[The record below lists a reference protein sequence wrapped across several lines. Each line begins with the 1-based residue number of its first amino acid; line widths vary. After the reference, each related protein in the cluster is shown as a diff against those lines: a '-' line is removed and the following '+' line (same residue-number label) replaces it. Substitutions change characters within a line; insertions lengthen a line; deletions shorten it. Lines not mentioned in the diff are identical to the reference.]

1 MDKKFALSTAGAS
14 NNVLKINITNVLSR
28 TYGIE
33 AITDDRL
40 MISNMLMINDK
51 LPATRTQMF
60 YTNSDNQKGA
70 TIRLYESRVTD
81 ETMEIEDRIPITEIE
96 MTFVRSVP
104 ENTPIEMTM
113 ALDNSGSLHI
123 IAEELQ
129 NHSKLDTTFQLSNQ
143 MTEEEMN
150 REYYKREYTALA
162 KEIARKF
169 VDKCSNCIKCDDSCN
184 ICDVLFT
191 IEYLREK
198 GLLKD
203 EF

>member
-1 MDKKFALSTAGAS
+1 MKYNVGDRVIIKDLKNDEIYGGFYVADGMLKHCGEVLEIVEVNRL
-14 NNVLKINITNVLSR
+14 NNSYMLKGCGHWWFN
-28 TYGIE
+28 E
-33 AITDDRL
+33 D
-40 MISNMLMINDK
+40 MLEPIND
-51 LPATRTQMF
+51 
-60 YTNSDNQKGA
+60 SDNYISKGRDDS
-70 TIRLYESRVTD
+70 IF
-81 ETMEIEDRIPITEIE
+81 ETEKTKEKTSLEK
-96 MTFVRSVP
+96 
-104 ENTPIEMTM
+104 
-113 ALDNSGSLHI
+113 AL
-123 IAEELQ
+123 ELL
-129 NHSKLDTTFQLSNQ
+129 N

-162 KEIARKF
+162 EEIARKF

>member
-1 MDKKFALSTAGAS
+1 MKYNVGDRVIIKDLKNDEIYGGFYVADGMLKHCGEVLEIVEVNRL
-14 NNVLKINITNVLSR
+14 NNSYMLKGCGHWWFN
-28 TYGIE
+28 E
-33 AITDDRL
+33 D
-40 MISNMLMINDK
+40 MLEPIND
-51 LPATRTQMF
+51 
-60 YTNSDNQKGA
+60 SDDYISKGRDDS
-70 TIRLYESRVTD
+70 IF
-81 ETMEIEDRIPITEIE
+81 ETEKTKEKTSLEK
-96 MTFVRSVP
+96 
-104 ENTPIEMTM
+104 
-113 ALDNSGSLHI
+113 ALILLN
-123 IAEELQ
+123 
-129 NHSKLDTTFQLSNQ
+129 

-162 KEIARKF
+162 EEIARKF

>member
-1 MDKKFALSTAGAS
+1 MKYNIGDKVRIRNLEVNDVYGEVYVIDEMLEYCGKI
-14 NNVLKINITNVLSR
+14 VEIEKINNTFN
-28 TYGIE
+28 
-33 AITDDRL
+33 DRYYIL
-40 MISNMLMINDK
+40 KDCKLLWHGDMLEPIKVEVKKTKEKISLEK
-51 LPATRTQMF
+51 
-60 YTNSDNQKGA
+60 
-70 TIRLYESRVTD
+70 
-81 ETMEIEDRIPITEIE
+81 
-96 MTFVRSVP
+96 
-104 ENTPIEMTM
+104 
-113 ALDNSGSLHI
+113 AL
-123 IAEELQ
+123 ELL
-129 NHSKLDTTFQLSNQ
+129 N

-162 KEIARKF
+162 EEIARKF

>member
-1 MDKKFALSTAGAS
+1 MKYNVGDKVKIKEDLEYDEIYGGVYVTDTMLKYRGEVAEIAEVNS
-14 NNVLKINITNVLSR
+14 NFNDRYILKDC
-28 TYGIE
+28 GIYWFHK
-33 AITDDRL
+33 D
-40 MISNMLMINDK
+40 MLEPIND
-51 LPATRTQMF
+51 
-60 YTNSDNQKGA
+60 SDDYISKGRDDS
-70 TIRLYESRVTD
+70 IF
-81 ETMEIEDRIPITEIE
+81 ETEKTKEKTSLEK
-96 MTFVRSVP
+96 
-104 ENTPIEMTM
+104 
-113 ALDNSGSLHI
+113 AL
-123 IAEELQ
+123 ELL
-129 NHSKLDTTFQLSNQ
+129 N

-162 KEIARKF
+162 EEIARKF

>member
-1 MDKKFALSTAGAS
+1 MKY
-14 NNVLKINITNVLSR
+14 NVGDRVKIKDLKDDE
-28 TYGIE
+28 TYGRFYVADGMLKHCGEVLEIVE
-33 AITDDRL
+33 VNRL
-40 MISNMLMINDK
+40 NNSYMLKGCGHWWFNEDMLEPIND
-51 LPATRTQMF
+51 
-60 YTNSDNQKGA
+60 SDNYISKGRDDS
-70 TIRLYESRVTD
+70 IF
-81 ETMEIEDRIPITEIE
+81 ETETKEKTSLEK
-96 MTFVRSVP
+96 
-104 ENTPIEMTM
+104 
-113 ALDNSGSLHI
+113 AL
-123 IAEELQ
+123 ELL
-129 NHSKLDTTFQLSNQ
+129 N

-162 KEIARKF
+162 EEIARKF

>member
-1 MDKKFALSTAGAS
+1 MKF
-14 NNVLKINITNVLSR
+14 NVGDRVKIKEYLEYNEIYRGV
-28 TYGIE
+28 
-33 AITDDRL
+33 
-40 MISNMLMINDK
+40 
-51 LPATRTQMF
+51 
-60 YTNSDNQKGA
+60 
-70 TIRLYESRVTD
+70 RVTD
-81 ETMEIEDRIPITEIE
+81 SMLKYCGKVVE
-96 MTFVRSVP
+96 
-104 ENTPIEMTM
+104 
-113 ALDNSGSLHI
+113 
-123 IAEELQ
+123 IAEVNSSFDDRYILKGCENLWFHEDMLEPINDSILETEKTKEKTSLEKALELL
-129 NHSKLDTTFQLSNQ
+129 N

-162 KEIARKF
+162 EEIARKF

>member
-1 MDKKFALSTAGAS
+1 MKF
-14 NNVLKINITNVLSR
+14 NVGDRVKIKEYLEYNEIYRGVCVTDSMLKYCGKVVEIAEVNSSF
-28 TYGIE
+28 
-33 AITDDRL
+33 DDRYIL
-40 MISNMLMINDK
+40 KGCENLWFHEDMLEPINDSI
-51 LPATRTQMF
+51 L
-60 YTNSDNQKGA
+60 
-70 TIRLYESRVTD
+70 
-81 ETMEIEDRIPITEIE
+81 ETEKTKEKTSLEK
-96 MTFVRSVP
+96 
-104 ENTPIEMTM
+104 
-113 ALDNSGSLHI
+113 AL
-123 IAEELQ
+123 ELL
-129 NHSKLDTTFQLSNQ
+129 N

-162 KEIARKF
+162 EEIARKF

>member
-1 MDKKFALSTAGAS
+1 MKY
-14 NNVLKINITNVLSR
+14 NVGDRVKIKDLKDDE
-28 TYGIE
+28 TYGRFYVADGMLKHCGEVLEIVE
-33 AITDDRL
+33 VNRL
-40 MISNMLMINDK
+40 NNSYMLKGCGHWWFNEDMLEPIND
-51 LPATRTQMF
+51 
-60 YTNSDNQKGA
+60 SDNYISKGRDDS
-70 TIRLYESRVTD
+70 IF
-81 ETMEIEDRIPITEIE
+81 ETETKTKEKTSLEK
-96 MTFVRSVP
+96 
-104 ENTPIEMTM
+104 
-113 ALDNSGSLHI
+113 AL
-123 IAEELQ
+123 ELL
-129 NHSKLDTTFQLSNQ
+129 N

-162 KEIARKF
+162 EEIARKF

>member
-1 MDKKFALSTAGAS
+1 MKY
-14 NNVLKINITNVLSR
+14 NVGDRVKIKDLKDDE
-28 TYGIE
+28 TYGRFYVADGMLTHCGEVLEIVE
-33 AITDDRL
+33 VNRL
-40 MISNMLMINDK
+40 NDSYMLKGCGHWWFNEDMLEPINDSDDYISKGRDDSIFETETKAKTSLEKALK
-51 LPATRTQMF
+51 LL
-60 YTNSDNQKGA
+60 N
-70 TIRLYESRVTD
+70 
-81 ETMEIEDRIPITEIE
+81 
-96 MTFVRSVP
+96 
-104 ENTPIEMTM
+104 
-113 ALDNSGSLHI
+113 
-123 IAEELQ
+123 
-129 NHSKLDTTFQLSNQ
+129 

-162 KEIARKF
+162 EEIARKF

>member
-1 MDKKFALSTAGAS
+1 MKY
-14 NNVLKINITNVLSR
+14 NVGDRVKIKDLKDDE
-28 TYGIE
+28 TYGRFYVADGMLKHCGEVLEIVE
-33 AITDDRL
+33 VNRL
-40 MISNMLMINDK
+40 NNSYMLKGCGHWWFNEDMLEPIND
-51 LPATRTQMF
+51 
-60 YTNSDNQKGA
+60 SDNYISKGRDDS
-70 TIRLYESRVTD
+70 IF
-81 ETMEIEDRIPITEIE
+81 ETETKTKEKTSLEK
-96 MTFVRSVP
+96 
-104 ENTPIEMTM
+104 
-113 ALDNSGSLHI
+113 AL
-123 IAEELQ
+123 ELL
-129 NHSKLDTTFQLSNQ
+129 N

>member
-1 MDKKFALSTAGAS
+1 MIYNVGDRVKIKDLEYDKIYDGVYVTDSM
-14 NNVLKINITNVLSR
+14 LKYCGKVVEIAEVNSSF
-28 TYGIE
+28 
-33 AITDDRL
+33 DDRYIL
-40 MISNMLMINDK
+40 KGCENWWFHEDMLEPIND
-51 LPATRTQMF
+51 
-60 YTNSDNQKGA
+60 SDDYISKGRDDS
-70 TIRLYESRVTD
+70 IF
-81 ETMEIEDRIPITEIE
+81 ETEKTKEKTSLEK
-96 MTFVRSVP
+96 
-104 ENTPIEMTM
+104 
-113 ALDNSGSLHI
+113 ALILLN
-123 IAEELQ
+123 
-129 NHSKLDTTFQLSNQ
+129 

-162 KEIARKF
+162 EEIARKF

>member
-1 MDKKFALSTAGAS
+1 MKY
-14 NNVLKINITNVLSR
+14 NVGDRVKIKDLKDDE
-28 TYGIE
+28 TYGRFYVADGMLKHCGEVLEIVE
-33 AITDDRL
+33 VNRL
-40 MISNMLMINDK
+40 NNSYMLKGCGHWWFNEDMLEPINDSDDYISKGRDDSIFETEKTKEKTSLEKALK
-51 LPATRTQMF
+51 LL
-60 YTNSDNQKGA
+60 N
-70 TIRLYESRVTD
+70 
-81 ETMEIEDRIPITEIE
+81 
-96 MTFVRSVP
+96 
-104 ENTPIEMTM
+104 
-113 ALDNSGSLHI
+113 
-123 IAEELQ
+123 
-129 NHSKLDTTFQLSNQ
+129 

>member
-1 MDKKFALSTAGAS
+1 MKY
-14 NNVLKINITNVLSR
+14 NVGDRVIIKDLKDDE
-28 TYGIE
+28 TYGRFYVADGMLTHCGEVLEIVE
-33 AITDDRL
+33 VNRL
-40 MISNMLMINDK
+40 NDSYMLKGCGHWWFNEDMLEPIND
-51 LPATRTQMF
+51 
-60 YTNSDNQKGA
+60 SDDYISKGRDDS
-70 TIRLYESRVTD
+70 IF
-81 ETMEIEDRIPITEIE
+81 ETEKTKEKTSLEK
-96 MTFVRSVP
+96 
-104 ENTPIEMTM
+104 
-113 ALDNSGSLHI
+113 AL
-123 IAEELQ
+123 ELL
-129 NHSKLDTTFQLSNQ
+129 N

-162 KEIARKF
+162 EEIARKF